1 VVSQSIRLNSIDSA
15 SGRGWR
21 RPPVAIECDAIDELL
36 DEVFARTLVSRALSR
51 AVRVHFGKDATTR
64 SL

>member
-1 VVSQSIRLNSIDSA
+1 M
-15 SGRGWR
+15 
-21 RPPVAIECDAIDELL
+21 AIECDAIDELP
-36 DEVFARTLVSRALSR
+36 DEVFARTLVSHTLSR